1 MNWLVRRASEADL
14 GAILVI
20 EETQFPEPWTRSML
34 LDELRNLDTRRYT
47 VVEHEGQ
54 VLGYLGLMYVMK
66 DEMHV
71 NTIGVRAGFEGRG
84 IATSLL
90 RDGWDDARQ
99 RGVERVTLEVAVGN
113 TRAQQL
119 YYRFGFK
126 PVGVRKNYYEKTK
139 EDALILWTELADWAA
154 APEPKVKR

>member
-1 MNWLVRRASEADL
+1 VNWLVRRASEADL

-34 LDELRNLDTRRYT
+34 LDELRNLETRRYT

-71 NTIGVRAGFEGRG
+71 NTIGVRAH
-84 IATSLL
+84 
-90 RDGWDDARQ
+90 
-99 RGVERVTLEVAVGN
+99 RV
-113 TRAQQL
+113 R
-119 YYRFGFK
+119 
-126 PVGVRKNYYEKTK
+126 
-139 EDALILWTELADWAA
+139 
-154 APEPKVKR
+154 